1 MNFHTQVET
10 GNNIQREI
18 CSQILRETTH
28 LLNGWN
34 FNINDPKGK
43 GTLFAKQRV
52 RARGKNEGKEAN
64 RQKKIYEFKKHNNW
78 TTNKQIKQNC
88 KERKKE
94 SMETPFKADWAKD
107 TFQEN
112 NLVIDSKKTNLIVFH
127 RIDRT

>member
-52 RARGKNEGKEAN
+52 RARGIGMKGKRPTSKRKYMNKKN
-64 RQKKIYEFKKHNNW
+64 
-78 TTNKQIKQNC
+78 TTTVQQI
-88 KERKKE
+88 
-94 SMETPFKADWAKD
+94 
-107 TFQEN
+107 
-112 NLVIDSKKTNLIVFH
+112 SK
-127 RIDRT
+127 